1 MMMEMLMHDGAISNY
16 KKLEQFIGSLINYK
30 IKYLNT

>member
-1 MMMEMLMHDGAISNY
+1 MMMEMLMHDGAIRIY

-30 IKYLNT
+30 INFKNS